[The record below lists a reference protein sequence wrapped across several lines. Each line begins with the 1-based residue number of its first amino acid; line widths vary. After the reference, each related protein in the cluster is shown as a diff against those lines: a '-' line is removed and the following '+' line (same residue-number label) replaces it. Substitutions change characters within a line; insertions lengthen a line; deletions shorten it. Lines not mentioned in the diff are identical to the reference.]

1 MTTIT
6 REELLALARVS
17 NIALTAE
24 ELESMPKRLEE
35 VLQYA
40 AKVKELEHTICIDS
54 EKNSNVLRPDEVLA
68 TNSKI
73 ILSAAPECESDY
85 FVVPRILESTDTK
98 KKGLE

>member
-6 REELLALARVS
+6 REELLALARIS
-17 NIALTAE
+17 HIELTAE
-24 ELESMPKRLEE
+24 ELENMPKRLEE

-40 AKVKELEHTICIDS
+40 AKVKELEHMTIVTS
-54 EKNSNVLRPDEVLA
+54 EKNSNVMRADEPVMA
-68 TNSKI
+68 NSAI
-73 ILSAAPECESDY
+73 ILAAAPESESQY

>member
-17 NIALTAE
+17 HIELTAE

-40 AKVKELEHTICIDS
+40 AKVKELEQMAFVDS
-54 EKNSNVLRPDEVLA
+54 EKNSNVMRADEPVA
-68 TNSKI
+68 SNSKV

-85 FVVPRILESTDTK
+85 FVVPRILESTDSK